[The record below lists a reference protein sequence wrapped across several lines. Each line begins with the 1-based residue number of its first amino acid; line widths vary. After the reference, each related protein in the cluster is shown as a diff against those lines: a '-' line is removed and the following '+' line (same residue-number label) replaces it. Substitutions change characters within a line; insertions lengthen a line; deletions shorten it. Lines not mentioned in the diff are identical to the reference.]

1 MGLGGRKQ
9 GFEQGG
15 ICCRLSGIGIKQD
28 DGFTKQHYACSRL
41 YFAFPP
47 CYMCYRLFPYSQPK
61 ATSDLASNSRLASG
75 QRMSVY
81 ILSLLIN
88 GDVLVVVILL
98 MPSVIDVLF
107 LQG

>member
-1 MGLGGRKQ
+1 
-9 GFEQGG
+9 
-15 ICCRLSGIGIKQD
+15 
-28 DGFTKQHYACSRL
+28 
-41 YFAFPP
+41 
-47 CYMCYRLFPYSQPK
+47 
-61 ATSDLASNSRLASG
+61 
-75 QRMSVY
+75 MSVY